1 MASGPQ
7 KPDHGGNFYMM
18 PRRVQDSVA
27 WRCLSLRAR
36 VVLQVLQARHDGFN
50 NGRIGISVHEIG
62 AALGDQNHGAN
73 SKAVAELI
81 EKGFVECTANANRHQ
96 SKVRTYRLTFVST
109 GEGKRVQPATHEYKD
124 WRPTPGN
131 RKKFGGART
140 ATQNP
145 LSVVVTATNVK
156 SSIVV
161 TATSST
167 GTCGFEGSSCVADTA
182 RYIGNQSEGV
192 PGQLESAAPISLK
205 PAAADLRTDVADLR
219 EWARAACLSTGGQRA
234 MVDASGVPA
243 ATLSRFLAGRNLPDR
258 HRATLQAA
266 CGRAIPYATWQSS
279 HQKKELQHAC

>member
-7 KPDHGGNFYMM
+7 KPDHGGNFYMA

-62 AALGDQNHGAN
+62 TALGDQNHGAN

-81 EKGFVECTANANRHQ
+81 EKGFVECTADANRHQ
-96 SKVRTYRLTFVST
+96 SKVRTYRLTFIPT
-109 GEGKRVQPATHEYKD
+109 GEGKRVQPATHEYRD
-124 WRPTPGN
+124 WRPQAGT

-145 LSVVVTATNVK
+145 LSVVVTATDVK
-156 SSIVV
+156 SSVV
-161 TATSST
+161 VSATPTT
-167 GTCGFEGSSCVADTA
+167 GMCGLEAPSCGAVTA

-192 PGQLESAAPISLK
+192 PGQLKSDVEISLK
-205 PAAADLRTDVADLR
+205 PAAADLRTDVTNLR
-219 EWARAACLSTGGQRA
+219 EWARAACGAGGQRA
-234 MVDASGVPA
+234 MVAASGVPA
-243 ATLSRFLAGRNLPDR
+243 ATLSRFLAGKGLPDR
-258 HRATLQAA
+258 HRTNLQNA
-266 CGRAIPYATWQSS
+266 CGRTLPYSAWLASHEQSD
-279 HQKKELQHAC
+279 LRHAC